1 MYICICIYI
10 YVCIPTYMY
19 IYICICIQICWGL
32 NFKWEILDESKVK
45 GQITV
50 VLNFIVVFNDKYS
63 ICSFYSYIC
72 TYVYLYMYEWGLN
85 FRWEIL
91 DESKVG
97 SRVIDVMIVMN

>member
-1 MYICICIYI
+1 
-10 YVCIPTYMY
+10 MY

-72 TYVYLYMYEWGLN
+72 MYVYLYMYEWGLN